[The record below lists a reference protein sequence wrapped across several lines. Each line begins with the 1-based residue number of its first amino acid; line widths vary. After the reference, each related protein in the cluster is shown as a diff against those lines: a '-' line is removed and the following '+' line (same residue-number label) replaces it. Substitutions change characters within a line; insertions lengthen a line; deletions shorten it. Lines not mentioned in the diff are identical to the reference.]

1 MFLHGGYLG
10 IHVPQKYRSVSHL
23 PQKHIKE
30 NEHKSHQ
37 PRSESALLME
47 SFMLSI
53 LEPDNCLEY
62 DPDGCHPAYTRLR
75 IIDRH
80 AFMRY
85 CGEDTNCIE
94 ESGGHHWLN
103 TRRLNEKLQELF
115 NSHRLSAFERTTGIS
130 GPAGQA
136 DGGLTDIVPT
146 LIGSAPLNAID
157 SYVLRSRSSWPSQI
171 QLQEVKHLPM
181 CSVLVGHQK
190 SPMGARVSS
199 SPGELILI
207 SKLSKSIKQGYIAA
221 KYTLKHFLKKYRQ
234 QSETD
239 DGRSH
244 VGSYHLK
251 TTLLYYLEKNPPH
264 QIRSS
269 FGMMKDLLQDLNIYV
284 ISRHLPNYFLSEC
297 NLLDTVGPDQ
307 LVIARKAI
315 CDILLDPV
323 AAVLKCPSMPNQI
336 YGDISPDDLV
346 KAFRQVA
353 ARPSHEQGWED
364 LLRLLS
370 CLDGS

>member
-1 MFLHGGYLG
+1 
-10 IHVPQKYRSVSHL
+10 
-23 PQKHIKE
+23 
-30 NEHKSHQ
+30 
-37 PRSESALLME
+37 
-47 SFMLSI
+47 
-53 LEPDNCLEY
+53 
-62 DPDGCHPAYTRLR
+62 
-75 IIDRH
+75 
-80 AFMRY
+80 MRY

-130 GPAGQA
+130 EPAGQA

-157 SYVLRSRSSWPSQI
+157 SYVLRPRSSWPSQI

-370 CLDGS
+370 CLDGSWWRHQMETFSALLAICAGNSPVPGDFPTQRPVTRSFDVFFDLRPNKRLSKEWRGWWFETPSHPLWRHRNGDSNISGNK